1 MEFNDLL
8 AQWNGGIFKGAQ
20 TRLAKILDV
29 DRGTISRWATGTLV
43 PGEDLRRKVA
53 QTLGV
58 TVDELMA
65 TFKAY
70 TMYQRM
76 KADGVMTVKETF
88 KPYETRMRVVGTVS
102 AEKFDFSFDYDTG
115 EYADVDL
122 PRNPGKKAAILRVVG
137 NCMEPKLSNG
147 DMIVVVECTESEIP
161 NGGLAVIRLN
171 GEHTLKRVYRV
182 PDGVELRPDSKA
194 FKTIKIKAG
203 DAADVVGVVRWIIRK
218 P

>member
-1 MEFNDLL
+1 MDFLKAL
-8 AQWNGGIFKGAQ
+8 SRWNKGIQRGAQ
-20 TRLAKILDV
+20 AAFA
-29 DRGTISRWATGTLV
+29 SS
-43 PGEDLRRKVA
+43 
-53 QTLGV
+53 LGV
-58 TVDELMA
+58 NPNTVSQWVSGRGVPDERLRPKIAEMLGVSVEELMA
-65 TFKAY
+65 SFKAY
-70 TMYQRM
+70 ATYQRM
-76 KADGVMTVKETF
+76 KTEGVLSVKETF

-147 DMIVVVECTESEIP
+147 DMIVVVESTEPEIP

-182 PDGVELRPDSKA
+182 PDGVELRPDNKA

>member
-1 MEFNDLL
+1 MDFVDALTR
-8 AQWNGGIFKGAQ
+8 WNKGLRRGAQ
-20 TRLAKILDV
+20 SAF
-29 DRGTISRWATGTLV
+29 A
-43 PGEDLRRKVA
+43 EA
-53 QTLGV
+53 LGV
-58 TVDELMA
+58 NANTVSQWVGGRGVPDERLRAKAAEILGVSVDELMS

-70 TMYQRM
+70 ATYQRM
-76 KADGVMTVKETF
+76 KTEGVIGVKETF
-88 KPYETRMRVVGTVS
+88 SPYETRMRVVGTVS

-137 NCMEPKLSNG
+137 KCMEPKLSNG
-147 DMIVVVECTESEIP
+147 DMIVVVESTEPEIP

-182 PDGVELRPDSKA
+182 PDGVELRPDNKA